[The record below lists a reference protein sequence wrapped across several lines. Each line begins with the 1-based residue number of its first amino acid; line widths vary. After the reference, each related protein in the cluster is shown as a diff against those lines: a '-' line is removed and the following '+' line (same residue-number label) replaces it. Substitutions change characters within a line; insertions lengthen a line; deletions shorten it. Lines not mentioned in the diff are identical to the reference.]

1 MCYSEAC
8 NTTVQAI
15 VRNLRL
21 PTQSK
26 AKQNKI
32 WDLLTESPRK
42 NCQGS
47 LRVPLH
53 LGSWFCSPRAFTAP
67 TLRLH
72 PPPRS
77 FSRAGRCR
85 GRRLGA
91 PLPAGHLPARALS
104 RAPFRVPALT
114 ARTPPHRSPTFPPH
128 PRRQPS
134 VPADSAPR
142 VPERAGR
149 RHDVGAPP
157 SRRGN
162 RGRAGRAVPGCA
174 RRRRRCRRALPP
186 PPREAPRP

>member
-114 ARTPPHRSPTFPPH
+114 ARTPPHRSPTFPP
-128 PRRQPS
+128 
-134 VPADSAPR
+134 
-142 VPERAGR
+142 
-149 RHDVGAPP
+149 
-157 SRRGN
+157 
-162 RGRAGRAVPGCA
+162 
-174 RRRRRCRRALPP
+174 PP
-186 PPREAPRP
+186 PPPAVGASGLSSPGPRESREATRRGGASFPTGKPRPRRPGGAGVREEATSLPAGPASTAPRGP